1 MKQYRLIQILWM
13 VGLIADF
20 GLAWGLQ
27 YKFALFMSSNKVE
40 LSILWNQKTLLLKFL
55 LLVAL
60 RMLGGSLLALN
71 RELYHFF
78 SPKRQAAGVQ
88 IKWSKMA
95 LLAIPMMVPALGLG
109 RWLYQIGL
117 ISYPVLAFTWEEYT
131 RCFCAIAAGYLIF
144 PYFIDKDQMQ

>member
-20 GLAWGLQ
+20 GLVWGLQ

-60 RMLGGSLLALN
+60 RMLGGV
-71 RELYHFF
+71 Y
-78 SPKRQAAGVQ
+78 
-88 IKWSKMA
+88 
-95 LLAIPMMVPALGLG
+95 
-109 RWLYQIGL
+109 
-117 ISYPVLAFTWEEYT
+117 
-131 RCFCAIAAGYLIF
+131 
-144 PYFIDKDQMQ
+144 